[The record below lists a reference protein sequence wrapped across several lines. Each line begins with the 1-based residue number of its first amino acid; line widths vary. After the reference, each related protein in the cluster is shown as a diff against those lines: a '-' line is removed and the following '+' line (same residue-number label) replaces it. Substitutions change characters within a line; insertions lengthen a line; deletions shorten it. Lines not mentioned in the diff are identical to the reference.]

1 MKTTIY
7 AYLFIRKNVQVTKAI
22 AQSSFPNPKNVD
34 VEPLRKTNNVW
45 LYVTCT

>member
-34 VEPLRKTNNVW
+34 FEPLRKPNNVW
-45 LYVTCT
+45 LYVTCI